1 MIIRFAVHVG
11 LFLIALWPVACE
23 PVPMAPERS
32 FPIDAPAIYRQ
43 WYHEAE
49 GCRGLGGYYG
59 LVRFYVVPH
68 AGNQTELGI
77 RGAIGRWAP
86 PHRIYLHE
94 GYVLDEATIK
104 HEMLHD
110 ILSYV
115 GDYTHNDS
123 LAFRVCDMTDEG
135 AAP

>member
-1 MIIRFAVHVG
+1 MNVRLGICAG
-11 LFLIALWPVACE
+11 LSIMALGPVACE

-43 WYHEAE
+43 WYREAE
-49 GCRGLGGYYG
+49 NCRGLGGYYS

-86 PHRIYLHE
+86 PHRIYLLE
-94 GYVLDEATIK
+94 AYVLDEPTIK

-115 GDYTHNDS
+115 GDFTHNDS
-123 LAFRVCDMTDEG
+123 LAFRVCDLTDEG
-135 AAP
+135 AGS